1 MKRTPLPRSTT
12 PLARSPLPQRRKPL
26 RSVSA
31 KRRKLAP
38 ARKRCREAVI
48 LRSGG
53 LCEAKGFSWQCKGYG
68 EHVHE
73 KLTRAR
79 GGNPNDPDN
88 CLYVCSICHDH
99 IHLRLAA
106 AEAAGLL
113 LSQHAG
119 RGRA

>member
-1 MKRTPLPRSTT
+1 M
-12 PLARSPLPQRRKPL
+12 

-53 LCEAKGFSWQCKGYG
+53 RCEAMGFSWKCKGYG

-79 GGNPNDPDN
+79 GGNPNHPAN
-88 CLYVCSICHDH
+88 CLYVCSTCHEH
-99 IHLRLAA
+99 IHLRPAA

-113 LSQHAG
+113 ISQHAV
-119 RGRA
+119 RGRS